1 MKIVPSGRKGNYL
14 ARFGVFLTTV
24 ALIAGI
30 VGCNLFTPPSNK
42 LEIRTWYDLDAIRGN
57 LTGSYILM
65 ADLNFGTP
73 GYDELASP
81 TANQGKGWQPIGT
94 RDNPFLGSFE
104 GPGAHGTPGYLICDL
119 FINRPNE
126 DDIGLFGAVGGSG
139 VIKDL
144 DVANITVVGKGAVG
158 SVAGF
163 NGGTLSNLVPTAS
176 VTGNLSVG
184 GLAGVNEGTVTR
196 AYSLGD
202 VTGGESVGGLLGVN
216 GNSGPGTLSNSVSH
230 GKVTGDSCVGGLV
243 GVNNNQGSSVSNSYS
258 TGSVA
263 GSSSVGGLIGLNDG
277 SAVIDCY
284 SIGNVTGS
292 SRVGGLAGFNIGG
305 TVTSSFWDIQTSGQT
320 TSRGGTGR
328 TTAEMQ
334 DIETFAGAGWDIVN
348 VRLGGTNTKYIW
360 NIVKGMMYPY
370 LSQYY

>member
-1 MKIVPSGRKGNYL
+1 MGGLS
-14 ARFGVFLTTV
+14 A
-24 ALIAGI
+24 
-30 VGCNLFTPPSNK
+30 
-42 LEIRTWYDLDAIRGN
+42 TW
-57 LTGSYILM
+57 
-65 ADLNFGTP
+65 F
-73 GYDELASP
+73 
-81 TANQGKGWQPIGT
+81 
-94 RDNPFLGSFE
+94 
-104 GPGAHGTPGYLICDL
+104 
-119 FINRPNE
+119 RP
-126 DDIGLFGAVGGSG
+126 
-139 VIKDL
+139 
-144 DVANITVVGKGAVG
+144 
-158 SVAGF
+158 
-163 NGGTLSNLVPTAS
+163 AS

-263 GSSSVGGLIGLNDG
+263 GSLSVGGLIGLNDG